1 MNARAEILASV
12 RSAIADLPAGS
23 GEVPRNYAFTLPM
36 TDVLGTFVQ
45 RVADYRAEV
54 ERVPADELAQRITA
68 AVAGWGGGTVVVPP
82 DLDAGWVE
90 AIAAAADVGSD
101 VPPLT
106 LDELDHSAG
115 VVTSAALGI
124 ALTGTLVLD
133 AGVGMG
139 RRALSRPRPA
149 PVHHPGRRC
158 RRQRARGDPAH
169 RPHPTGD
176 LHQRTVGHQ
185 RHRAQPRRRR
195 ARAPHPA
202 RHRRRVSG
210 RRVSPAHDHA
220 SARCTAMPPGVR
232 AKRTQARELTTWS
245 AVPSASRGCVVVS
258 PTV

>member
-139 RRALSRPRPA
+139 RRALSLVPDRHLCIIRAVDVVASVPEAIRRIDPTRP
-149 PVHHPGRRC
+149 V
-158 RRQRARGDPAH
+158 
-169 RPHPTGD
+169 TFI
-176 LHQRTVGHQ
+176 
-185 RHRAQPRRRR
+185 
-195 ARAPHPA
+195 
-202 RHRRRVSG
+202 SG
-210 RRVSPAHDHA
+210 
-220 SARCTAMPPGVR
+220 
-232 AKRTQARELTTWS
+232 
-245 AVPSASRGCVVVS
+245 PSATSDIELSRVEGVHGPRTLHVIVVE
-258 PTV
+258 